1 MHDIRQIRDNPAA
14 FDAALARRGL
24 PAQAASL
31 IALDEERRAAVTEV
45 QVAQS
50 RRNEASKLIGAAM
63 AKGDRDGAEAIK
75 AEVAALKDA
84 MPALEARAD
93 ELAAK
98 LKGKLEI
105 IPNLPGA
112 DVPDGASE
120 EDNRVESE
128 WGEKRTFD
136 FTPKEHA
143 DIAPA
148 LGMDF
153 ETGARLSGARF
164 TFLRGCMARLHR
176 ALGQF
181 MLDVQTEEHGYA
193 ECNPP
198 VLVKDDAMYGTDK
211 LPKFARDSFAV
222 LNEYRRNQIALNAL
236 RFAKKQALE
245 IADSV
250 EDIDAAFEEIEGLLS
265 EHGLFDEKI
274 AIIQSLIDYYQSTSE
289 TIDTLEGVRERLL
302 EKRKELIASGQAN
315 SLYLI
320 PTSEVSL
327 TASVMGELL
336 DEAALPMRLTALTL
350 CFRSEAGAAGR
361 DTRGFIRQHQFEK
374 CELVSIVKPEDSEEE
389 HQRMVRA
396 AETILER
403 LALPYR
409 KLLLCTGDMGFGA
422 RKTYDLEVWL
432 PGQGAFREIS
442 SCSNTGDFQARRMN
456 TRYRV
461 AGEQK
466 KTEFVHTLNGSG
478 LAVGRT
484 LVAVIENYQNADGSV
499 TVPDALFP
507 YMGGITRL
515 EPDA

>member
-1 MHDIRQIRDNPAA
+1 MHDIRLIRENPES

-24 PAQAASL
+24 EPLAAGL
-31 IALDEERRAAVTEV
+31 IALDQERRALTTQV

-50 RRNEASKLIGAAM
+50 RRNEASKLIGTAM
-63 AKGDRDGAEAIK
+63 AKGDKDAAEALK

-84 MPALEARAD
+84 MPALEGDAD
-93 ELAAK
+93 ALAAK
-98 LKGKLEI
+98 LKAALEI
-105 IPNLPGA
+105 IPNLPAA
-112 DVPDGASE
+112 DVPHGAGE
-120 EDNRVESE
+120 EENVELSR
-128 WGEKRTFD
+128 WGTPREFD
-136 FTPKEHA
+136 FTAKEHA

-164 TFLRGCMARLHR
+164 TFLRGDMARLHR

-181 MLDVQTEEHGYA
+181 MLDVQTREHGYE

-198 VLVKDDAMYGTDK
+198 VLVGDDAMYGTDK
-211 LPKFARDSFAV
+211 LPKFAEDSFCTT
-222 LNEYRRNQIALNAL
+222 NGRW
-236 RFAKKQALE
+236 
-245 IADSV
+245 
-250 EDIDAAFEEIEGLLS
+250 
-265 EHGLFDEKI
+265 
-274 AIIQSLIDYYQSTSE
+274 
-289 TIDTLEGVRERLL
+289 
-302 EKRKELIASGQAN
+302 
-315 SLYLI
+315 LI

-336 DEAALPMRLTALTL
+336 DESALPMRLTALTL

-374 CELVSIVKPEDSEEE
+374 CELVSIVRPEDSEAE

-403 LALPYR
+403 LNLPYR

-432 PGQGAFREIS
+432 PGQGAYREIS

-461 AGEQK
+461 AKETGGEQK
-466 KTEFVHTLNGSG
+466 TTQFVHTLNGSG

-499 TVPDALFP
+499 TVPDALLP
-507 YMGGITRL
+507 YIGGVTRL
-515 EPDA
+515 EPVT

>member
-1 MHDIRQIRDNPAA
+1 MHDIRFIRENPEA
-14 FDAALARRGL
+14 FDAGLARRGL
-24 PAQAASL
+24 DPLAKAL
-31 IALDEERRAAVTEV
+31 IALDEERRAATTAV

-63 AKGDRDGAEAIK
+63 AKGDKDGAEAIK
-75 AEVAALKDA
+75 AEVAALKDQ

-93 ELAAK
+93 ELAGK
-98 LKGKLEI
+98 LKELLEV

-112 DVPDGASE
+112 DVPDGAGE
-120 EDNRVESE
+120 EENVEVSR
-128 WGEKRTFD
+128 WGTPREFD

-164 TFLRGCMARLHR
+164 TFLRGGMARLHR

-181 MLDVQTEEHGYA
+181 MLDVQTSEHGYC

-198 VLVKDDAMYGTDK
+198 VLVGDDAMYGTDK
-211 LPKFARDSFAV
+211 LPKFAEDSFATSKDANTTTKRFRAFRQNV
-222 LNEYRRNQIALNAL
+222 DEIGALDCEDSQKWELLKARSDEDLDYFESAAEQRRW
-236 RFAKKQALE
+236 
-245 IADSV
+245 
-250 EDIDAAFEEIEGLLS
+250 
-265 EHGLFDEKI
+265 
-274 AIIQSLIDYYQSTSE
+274 
-289 TIDTLEGVRERLL
+289 
-302 EKRKELIASGQAN
+302 
-315 SLYLI
+315 LI

-336 DEAALPMRLTALTL
+336 DESALPLRLTALTL
-350 CFRSEAGAAGR
+350 CFRSEAGAAGK

-374 CELVSIVKPEDSEEE
+374 CELVSIVRPEDSEAE

-461 AGEQK
+461 AGEK

-499 TVPDALFP
+499 TVPEVLHP
-507 YMGGITRL
+507 YMGGLEVIT
-515 EPDA
+515 PQ